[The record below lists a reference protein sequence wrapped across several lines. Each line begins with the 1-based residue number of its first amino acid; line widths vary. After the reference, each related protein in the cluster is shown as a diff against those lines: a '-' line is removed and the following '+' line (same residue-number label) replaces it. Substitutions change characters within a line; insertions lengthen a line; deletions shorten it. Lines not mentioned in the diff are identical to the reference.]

1 MLLQNNIKT
10 VLFNFDNLELDNYK
24 VEKLKISFV
33 DEILKYNNRL
43 TFLKD
48 SIIKPIYI
56 SNNKILN

>member
-1 MLLQNNIKT
+1 MLPNNIKT

-24 VEKLKISFV
+24 VEKLKFSFV
-33 DEILKYNNRL
+33 DEILKYNDKL